1 MARRDT
7 EKTIRP
13 DGVVVNMSEISTSL
27 SRQVQEDYLA
37 YSMAVLVGRA
47 IPSLTDGMK
56 PVQRRIL
63 AAMRNLGLKPDGRYM
78 KSARVEGEVMGKYH
92 PHGSSYGAM
101 VTLAAPW
108 NNNLPLIDGHGNWGS
123 SVDPAASSRYTECKL
138 SPFSWDCLLDDNETW
153 QTTANYDGTLQEPV
167 ELNVKIPTVLLN
179 GQDGI
184 GVGFATKIPPH
195 NLRDI
200 CDAVVNGAPLTPSF
214 PTQCD
219 IVDDEGLKEYQQTGS
234 GTIRCRAKVELGK
247 QPRSRG
253 KDRPTLTFT
262 NLPPGSNPEKLGEQI
277 KSELEKGR
285 LDSIAEVIDESDR
298 SGDRV
303 TVVAKPGADVTLVQ
317 RQLYAYTDLD
327 TKYSAKTL
335 VIENLK
341 PVELS
346 PNQLIAR
353 WKTWR
358 LDVLERK
365 FTHERDLKE
374 TRLEVVTGL
383 LKAIDKIDLVIKT
396 IRAASSPKEAL
407 IELVSNRSL
416 KFTSEQARAI
426 LEMKLRSLTNLDSE
440 ELLAECTDLEAR
452 LETLKDLIANEKTR
466 KAYMV
471 KEIKAIGVRYGE
483 TRRSEIINP
492 PETLRVEKGA
502 ARPVATAKPKFLQI
516 DTKKGIISHA
526 KGPRGALLMEKTD
539 KLIAILENGTLKK
552 LPANFKGAI
561 GAEYSTVL
569 LAKKETDV
577 ATRKYLLVFVFG
589 DWLKAVSIE
598 GADLCKVTSKGKNI
612 MPVGAKLIYFGEG
625 TYAVPW
631 VSSRKKKVELSPQT
645 TKTAKPGAKGIQLAH
660 VEEVTL

>member
-1 MARRDT
+1 
-7 EKTIRP
+7 
-13 DGVVVNMSEISTSL
+13 MSNLINVDLAQT
-27 SRQVQEDYLA
+27 VQDDYLTYA
-37 YSMAVLVGRA
+37 MSVIVGRS
-47 IPSLTDGMK
+47 IPLLTDGMK

-63 AAMRNLGLKPDGRYM
+63 TAMKMLNLRPDGRFM

-92 PHGSSYGAM
+92 PHGSSYGAI

-108 NNNLPLIDGHGNWGS
+108 SNNLPLIDGQGNFGDS
-123 SVDPAASSRYTECKL
+123 TSNPAAARYTEAKT
-138 SPFSWDCLLDDNETW
+138 SSFAWDAILDDAETW
-153 QTTANYDGTLQEPV
+153 QTIPTYDGSLQEPV
-167 ELNVKIPTVLLN
+167 ELNVKVPYVLLN
-179 GQDGI
+179 GQEGI
-184 GVGFATKIPPH
+184 GVGLTTKIPPH

-200 CDAVVNGAPLTPSF
+200 CDSVINETPLTPSF
-214 PTQCD
+214 PTLCD
-219 IVDDEGLKEYQQTGS
+219 IVNDEGLADYRKTGA
-234 GTIRCRAKVELGK
+234 GAIRCRAKVELGT
-247 QPRSRG
+247 QPRARG
-253 KDRPTLTFT
+253 KDRATLTFT
-262 NLPPGSNPEKLGEQI
+262 CLPPGCNPEKLGEQI
-277 KSELEKGR
+277 KNELEKGR
-285 LDSIAEVIDESDR
+285 LDNIAEVIDESDR
-298 SGDRV
+298 TGDRV

-346 PNQLIAR
+346 PSQLIAR

-358 LDVLERK
+358 LGVLERK
-365 FTHERDLKE
+365 FAHERDLKE

-426 LEMKLRSLTNLDSE
+426 LEMKLRSLTNLDSD
-440 ELLAECTDLEAR
+440 ELLTEKNELEQR

-483 TRRSEIINP
+483 ARRSEIIDP

-502 ARPVATAKPKFLQI
+502 NRPVATAKPRFLQV
-516 DTKKGIISHA
+516 DNKKGIISQA
-526 KGPRGALLMEKTD
+526 KGPRGSILLEKTD

-561 GAEYSTVL
+561 GAEYSPVV
-569 LAKKETDV
+569 LAKKEADV
-577 ATRKYLLVFVFG
+577 ATRKYLLVFTLE
-589 DWLKAVSIE
+589 DQLKALAIDGS
-598 GADLCKVTSKGKNI
+598 DLCKVTSKGKSI
-612 MPVGAKLIYFGEG
+612 LPDGASLAYFGEG
-625 TYAVPW
+625 SYTVPW
-631 VSSRKKKVELSPQT
+631 LSTRKKKVELFPVN
-645 TKTAKPGAKGIQLAH
+645 TKPGKPGAKGIKVANLD
-660 VEEVTL
+660 EITL